1 MKKIVFYI
9 IGFIALIVLLPS
21 CRSSRSGSGSGSSIS
36 KKTKSAR
43 EEKASIIL
51 QTARSYTGTPWKL
64 GGESKSGIDCS
75 GLVLLSFGKAGIQMP
90 RRSVEQ
96 SRLGKEVSEPELLPG
111 DLLFFAFNKPNNRE
125 INHVGIVTRKD
136 GANTYFIHTSRSK
149 GVMESCLCEKYF
161 REGFV
166 KAKNIF

>member
-1 MKKIVFYI
+1 MKKILFCLTC
-9 IGFIALIVLLPS
+9 FMMMTLMLSS
-21 CRSSRSGSGSGSSIS
+21 CRSSRTGAGSGSIS
-36 KKTKSAR
+36 KQGKSAR
-43 EEKASIIL
+43 EHKAAIIL
-51 QTARSYTGTPWKL
+51 QTAGSYTGTPWKL

-96 SRLGKEVSEPELLPG
+96 SRIGKEVSERELLPG
-111 DLLFFAFNKPNNRE
+111 DLLFFAFNKSGNRE

-136 GANTYFIHTSRSK
+136 GENTYFIHTSRSK

>member
-1 MKKIVFYI
+1 MRKWWPYI
-9 IGFIALIVLLPS
+9 FAVLLLFLLPA
-21 CRSSRSGSGSGSSIS
+21 CRSSKKTGSGPKPLKPALSQ
-36 KKTKSAR
+36 R
-43 EEKASIIL
+43 EEKAKVIL

-64 GGESKSGIDCS
+64 GGEGKSGIDCS
-75 GLVLLSFGKAGIQMP
+75 GLVLVSFGKAGIPMP

-96 SRLGKEVSEPELLPG
+96 SKVGREVKEKELLPG
-111 DLLFFAFNKPNNRE
+111 DLLFFALNKSSNE
-125 INHVGIVTRKD
+125 INHVGIVSRTEGEK
-136 GANTYFIHTSRSK
+136 TFFIHTSRSK